1 MQTVRLLYLTLYE
14 KYLRLLLAPL
24 TPLSTLLAARL
35 PAAFDAHFI
44 IPVPVGW
51 LPPSLHV
58 QGPINRRG

>member
-24 TPLSTLLAARL
+24 SLLVARVS
-35 PAAFDAHFI
+35 AAFDAHFI

-51 LPPSLHV
+51 SSPSLHV

>member
-35 PAAFDAHFI
+35 SAAFDAHFI